1 MGLCSLIEDVTY
13 IQTKDVIIVWI
24 VRRKNM
30 QKIKTWF
37 GHFLYYMFEQKD
49 IYGRPRWGSWK
60 YIFVS
65 DNWKRGI
72 EFANGMTR

>member
-1 MGLCSLIEDVTY
+1 
-13 IQTKDVIIVWI
+13 
-24 VRRKNM
+24 M